1 MFAHGT
7 WLIDGRL
14 FPPPFFRRLP
24 LLPAVG
30 TSLPPDYPPPLP
42 PRAVCTSLPPDY
54 PPSPRGG

>member
-14 FPPPFFRRLP
+14 FPPPFFRRLSSP
-24 LLPAVG
+24 PAVG
-30 TSLPPDYPPPLP
+30 
-42 PRAVCTSLPPDY
+42 TSLPPDY